1 MIGEQLTLLQPK
13 GQLSEITN
21 SSNDFEIVDIND
33 ASDPFIRL
41 AQWIYEKCEFSEFD
55 KYRNE
60 MHQLADIFI
69 DLSQKI
75 QIHIRQGQSVKINQ
89 AIKYF
94 EDYFKKMYE
103 RISEYEISD
112 DMKSELPIYF
122 RIIDQYVSKYD
133 INYITR
139 NNDSLVSTFQKEW
152 EVRRFQLDQIYNK
165 KFNENISIKKR
176 NNNRLWG
183 TILKTLGFQNNR
195 NENLMLL
202 NDTELN
208 ITNGTEDEKMDE
220 GFFFSSHLSNF
231 LVISKKYCGF
241 VFLTIFG
248 LIFNYSKK

>member
-1 MIGEQLTLLQPK
+1 MIGELTLLQPK
-13 GQLSEITN
+13 AQLSKKTN
-21 SSNDFEIVDIND
+21 SSDDFEIVDIND

-60 MHQLADIFI
+60 MHQLADMFI

-75 QIHIRQGQSVKINQ
+75 QIYIRQGQSVKINQ

-133 INYITR
+133 IDYITR

-176 NNNRLWG
+176 NNNRLLG
-183 TILKTLGFQNNR
+183 NILKTLGFQNNR
-195 NENLMLL
+195 NENRTLL
-202 NDTELN
+202 NDAELN
-208 ITNGTEDEKMDE
+208 ITNGTEQEKMDE

-231 LVISKKYCGF
+231 LVISKKYCGY
-241 VFLTIFG
+241 VFFTIFG
-248 LIFNYSKK
+248 LILNYLKK